1 MAEVVHYERDGAV
14 GVITVDN
21 PPVNALSVAVRAGL
35 VDALARGLADAGAA
49 ALVILGAGRTFIAGA
64 DIREFGKPLTPPDLN
79 EVIGRIEASPK
90 PVIAALHGT
99 ALGGGLE
106 VALGCHY
113 RCAVASAQVGFPEVK
128 LGLLPGAGGTQRLPR
143 LIGVEPA
150 LEIIVSGDPVRAAKA
165 HALGIVDEIV
175 PGDLR
180 AGAVE
185 LAARVVAEKRPL
197 RKIGASDEKLLAA
210 RRNPAV
216 FETFRQGIERQA
228 RGSLAPFKCIEAVQA
243 AVTLPFDAGLRRER
257 ELFVE
262 CLLSPQSRAQIHAFF
277 AEREATK
284 IPDVPKDT
292 PGRPITTAAVI
303 GAGTMGGGIAMNF
316 ANAGIPVTVVDVT
329 PAALDRGL
337 AVVRKNYAATVEKGR
352 LSPAEMERRTA
363 LIRGTLD
370 FQAVAD
376 ADIVI
381 EAVFEEMGVKK
392 DVFAKLDRMC
402 KAGAILA
409 TNTSTLDV
417 DEIASATARPGSVI
431 GTHFFSPANV
441 MRLLEIVRGART
453 AKETITT
460 AAELARRLG
469 KVWVLAGNCDGFIG
483 NRMLAGYLREAEFL
497 VEEGATPP
505 QVDRV
510 IYDFGFPMG
519 PFAMC
524 DLAGL
529 DVGWRIR
536 KGKARL
542 RPKDLRYSPVADR
555 LCEQGRFGQKT
566 GAGWYRYEKGSRTPI
581 PDPEV
586 EALVAASAKEQ
597 GMTRRAV
604 GDEEILARCLY
615 PLVNEGA
622 RILEEGIALRA
633 SDIDVIYLYGYGFP
647 RYRGGPMFW
656 ADTLGLKRVYEEIAA
671 YHRVHGRPWQPAPL
685 LRTLAEQGKSFRD
698 FKGAGA

>member
-1 MAEVVHYERDGAV
+1 MADVVHYERDGAV

-21 PPVNALSVAVRAGL
+21 PPVNALSVEVRAGL

-150 LEIIVSGDPVRAAKA
+150 LEIVVSGDPVPAPKA

-180 AGAVE
+180 AGALE
-185 LAARVVAEKRPL
+185 FAARVAAEKRPL
-197 RKIGASDEKLLAA
+197 RKISAGDEKLLAA
-210 RRNPAV
+210 RSNPAV
-216 FETFRQGIERQA
+216 FETFRTGIERQA
-228 RGSLAPFKCIEAVQA
+228 RGYLAPFKCIEAVQA
-243 AVTLPFDAGLRRER
+243 AVTLPFEAGLRRER

-292 PGRPITTAAVI
+292 PVRLIKTAAVI

-316 ANAGIPVTVVDVT
+316 ANAGIPVTVVEAT
-329 PAALDRGL
+329 AEALDRGL

-376 ADIVI
+376 ADIVV

-392 DVFAKLDRMC
+392 DVFAKLDRIC

-417 DEIASATARPGSVI
+417 DEIASATARAGSVI

-453 AKETITT
+453 AKETIAT
-460 AAELARRLG
+460 AAELARRIG
-469 KVWVLAGNCDGFIG
+469 KVWVLAGNGDGFIG

-519 PFAMC
+519 PFAMS

-536 KGKARL
+536 KGKAHR
-542 RPKDLRYSPVADR
+542 RPKDLRDSPVADR

-586 EALVAASAKEQ
+586 EALAAASAREQ
-597 GMTRRAV
+597 GLTRRAV
-604 GDEEILARCLY
+604 GDGEILARCLY

-622 RILEEGIALRA
+622 RILEEGIALRP
-633 SDIDVIYLYGYGFP
+633 SDIDVIYLHGYGFP

-671 YHRVHGRPWQPAPL
+671 YHRAYGRHWEPAPL
-685 LRTLAEQGKSFRD
+685 LRTLAEQGQSFRD